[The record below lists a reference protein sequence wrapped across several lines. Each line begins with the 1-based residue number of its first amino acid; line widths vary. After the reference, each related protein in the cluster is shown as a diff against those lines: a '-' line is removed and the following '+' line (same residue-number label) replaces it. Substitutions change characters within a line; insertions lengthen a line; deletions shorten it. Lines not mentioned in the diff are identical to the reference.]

1 MTLQEKLQELNQN
14 NQALLATNFYNY
26 ETLRAVINGVKESG
40 QSIILQASES
50 TIKYLGVRPAVDM
63 ARAVLAEQGV
73 TGWLHL
79 DHAEDVDLL
88 KSCLQ
93 AGFDSVMIDASKH
106 PFEENV
112 RISREVV
119 EYARSFRANVEAELG
134 YIAKLGQSQ
143 ESLEYTKARE
153 AKEFVEQTGVDCLA
167 VAVGSSH
174 GFYKQAPELQIE
186 RIAEIHQATSAHLVL
201 HGSSGI
207 PGEQIR
213 SAIQNGMR
221 KINIATE
228 IKDTFMSSLKSVLLD
243 SEEIDLRKVFPQ
255 AMEPVKKLIVNKLNV
270 IRHA

>member
-1 MTLQEKLQELNQN
+1 MILQEKFRELDQK

-26 ETLRAVINGVKESG
+26 ETLRAVVDAVRQSD

-50 TIKYLGVRPAVDM
+50 TIRYLGVRPTVDM
-63 ARAVLAEQGV
+63 ARAVLQEEGV

-79 DHAEDVDLL
+79 DHAEDIGLL
-88 KSCLQ
+88 KSCLK

-112 RISREVV
+112 RITREVV
-119 EYARSFRANVEAELG
+119 EYARDFHANVEAELG

-143 ESLEYTKARE
+143 DKLEYTKPQE
-153 AKEFVEQTGVDCLA
+153 AKNYVEQPGVDCLA

-174 GFYKQAPELQIE
+174 GFYQQVPELQMQ
-186 RIAEIHQATSAHLVL
+186 RIGEIHQATSAHLVL

-207 PGEQIR
+207 PGEQIQA
-213 SAIQNGMR
+213 AIGQGMR

-243 SEEIDLRKVFPQ
+243 SEEIDLRKVFPK
-255 AMEPVKKLIVNKLNV
+255 AMDQVRKLIVDKLNM
-270 IRHA
+270 IHHA